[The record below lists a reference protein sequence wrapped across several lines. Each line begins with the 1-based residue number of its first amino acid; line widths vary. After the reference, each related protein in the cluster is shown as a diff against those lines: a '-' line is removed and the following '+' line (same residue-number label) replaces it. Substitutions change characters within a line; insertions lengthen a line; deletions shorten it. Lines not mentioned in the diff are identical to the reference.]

1 MADLSLHRGA
11 LSQASS
17 VSLAAQLLGKMTS
30 ASKAVEWVEIQAE
43 ELTSAKSAEK
53 PAKKPGRTFAL

>member
-30 ASKAVEWVEIQAE
+30 ASKAVKQVEIQAE
-43 ELTSAKSAEK
+43 ELIIAKSAEK
-53 PAKKPGRTFAL
+53 PAKKPG